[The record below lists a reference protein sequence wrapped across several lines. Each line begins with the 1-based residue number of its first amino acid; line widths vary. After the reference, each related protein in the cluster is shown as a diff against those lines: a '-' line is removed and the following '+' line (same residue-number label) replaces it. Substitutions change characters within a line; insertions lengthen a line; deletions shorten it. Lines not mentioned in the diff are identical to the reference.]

1 MEKKRK
7 EKEEEEE
14 WGEQNQFRVTQTYAD
29 IRGL

>member
-7 EKEEEEE
+7 EKEEEE

-29 IRGL
+29 IRRL